1 MTDPNEA
8 FVWPV
13 RVYWEDTDAGG
24 VVYYANY
31 LRFLERARS
40 EWLRHLGIEQTELAR
55 RDGVVFVVRHVSADY
70 LRPARFDDLLAV
82 HCQVEELGRASLVMA
97 QEVRRGEERL
107 LAARVRIACV
117 EQIGFRPAK
126 IPPHVMDRLTRR
138 ARQ

>member
-1 MTDPNEA
+1 LTDPTEA

-55 RDGVVFVVRHVSADY
+55 RDNVVFVVRQVNADY

-82 HCQVEELGRASLVMA
+82 HCRVEELGRASLVMA
-97 QEVRRGEERL
+97 QEVRRGEQCL
-107 LAARVRIACV
+107 LAARVRVACV
-117 EQIGFRPAK
+117 DRNAFRPAK
-126 IPPHVMDRLTRR
+126 IPPHVMHRLAPGTR
-138 ARQ
+138 Q